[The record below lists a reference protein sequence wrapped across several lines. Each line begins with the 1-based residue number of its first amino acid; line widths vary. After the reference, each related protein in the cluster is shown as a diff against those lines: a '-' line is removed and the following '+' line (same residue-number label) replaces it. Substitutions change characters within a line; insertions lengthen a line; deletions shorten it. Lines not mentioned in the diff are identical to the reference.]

1 MGRGRGSGPFL
12 TWLIKEAS
20 PRTRHVGRAWASNWG
35 DRAQQQQH
43 RHSSDLHV
51 FWKLPVGQCDCRT
64 RERAAAVLR
73 RYQEM
78 YQMVYVLSAILCDIC
93 YFPHFAKQNIQH
105 CEQKYEIT
113 RPLLRLFKD
122 LTAGG
127 PGQRHWCPRD
137 SASSQEQHRRHPPP
151 CVAGRAAGR
160 RTAWYGEPRV
170 QAKLA
175 WHYCH
180 PAG

>member
-1 MGRGRGSGPFL
+1 
-12 TWLIKEAS
+12 
-20 PRTRHVGRAWASNWG
+20 
-35 DRAQQQQH
+35 
-43 RHSSDLHV
+43 
-51 FWKLPVGQCDCRT
+51 
-64 RERAAAVLR
+64 
-73 RYQEM
+73 
-78 YQMVYVLSAILCDIC
+78 MVYVLSAILCDIC

-151 CVAGRAAGR
+151 CVAGRR
-160 RTAWYGEPRV
+160 QVGERPGMENRESRLNWPGTIAT
-170 QAKLA
+170 QLGDGG
-175 WHYCH
+175 HT
-180 PAG
+180 